1 VETSTDNLFKADL
14 VKNIV
19 TPAFKYRHISE
30 MGQYWTIIICRFKR
44 RVDKPKAHPPMTP
57 DGGCAFGLSTLHL
70 SKKPVFFSV
79 VYDVCKE
86 YKVAKHDSP
95 LNIVQQKKKNILKVA
110 RAHGLVNI
118 RIFGS
123 VIRDEATP
131 HSDIDLLVDLE
142 KGRSLLDLGGA
153 SIKLQ
158 ELLGRKV
165 DIVTERGLHWYL
177 RDKILKE
184 ARPL

>member
-1 VETSTDNLFKADL
+1 MATQDITLDTVL
-14 VKNIV
+14 
-19 TPAFKYRHISE
+19 
-30 MGQYWTIIICRFKR
+30 QKR
-44 RVDKPKAHPPMTP
+44 RD
-57 DGGCAFGLSTLHL
+57 
-70 SKKPVFFSV
+70 
-79 VYDVCKE
+79 
-86 YKVAKHDSP
+86 
-95 LNIVQQKKKNILKVA
+95 ILEVA
-110 RAHGLVNI
+110 RDHGLVNI

-123 VIRDEATP
+123 LARGEGTL
-131 HSDIDLLVDLE
+131 HSDIDFLVDLE

-153 SIKLQ
+153 SVKLQ

>member
-1 VETSTDNLFKADL
+1 MQRRIQTDNLF
-14 VKNIV
+14 
-19 TPAFKYRHISE
+19 
-30 MGQYWTIIICRFKR
+30 
-44 RVDKPKAHPPMTP
+44 
-57 DGGCAFGLSTLHL
+57 
-70 SKKPVFFSV
+70 
-79 VYDVCKE
+79 KE

-110 RAHGLVNI
+110 RAHGIVNI

-177 RDKILKE
+177 RERILKE
-184 ARPL
+184 AQPL

>member
-1 VETSTDNLFKADL
+1 VALPDL
-14 VKNIV
+14 
-19 TPAFKYRHISE
+19 
-30 MGQYWTIIICRFKR
+30 
-44 RVDKPKAHPPMTP
+44 
-57 DGGCAFGLSTLHL
+57 TL
-70 SKKPVFFSV
+70 
-79 VYDVCKE
+79 D
-86 YKVAKHDSP
+86 
-95 LNIVQQKKKNILKVA
+95 IVQQKKKDILEVA
-110 RAHGLVNI
+110 RAHGLFNI

-123 VIRDEATP
+123 VSRGEDSL

>member
-1 VETSTDNLFKADL
+1 MALPDL
-14 VKNIV
+14 
-19 TPAFKYRHISE
+19 
-30 MGQYWTIIICRFKR
+30 
-44 RVDKPKAHPPMTP
+44 
-57 DGGCAFGLSTLHL
+57 TL
-70 SKKPVFFSV
+70 
-79 VYDVCKE
+79 D
-86 YKVAKHDSP
+86 
-95 LNIVQQKKKNILKVA
+95 IVQQKKKDILEVA
-110 RAHGLVNI
+110 RAHGLFNI

-123 VIRDEATP
+123 VSRGEDSL

>member
-1 VETSTDNLFKADL
+1 VALHELTLDT
-14 VKNIV
+14 V
-19 TPAFKYRHISE
+19 R
-30 MGQYWTIIICRFKR
+30 QKR
-44 RVDKPKAHPPMTP
+44 KD
-57 DGGCAFGLSTLHL
+57 
-70 SKKPVFFSV
+70 
-79 VYDVCKE
+79 
-86 YKVAKHDSP
+86 
-95 LNIVQQKKKNILKVA
+95 ILEVA

-118 RIFGS
+118 RVFGS
-123 VIRDEATP
+123 LSRGEGSL

-142 KGRSLLDLGGA
+142 RGRSILDLGGA

-184 ARPL
+184 AQPL